1 MQQLFFQVASTRDQ
15 SDLKLILP
23 MGIFFL
29 IVFLAAIGVGELTVR
44 TDSVVANEVADPL
57 LIQGSAVTTP
67 HSRDLSNGMPLP

>member
-1 MQQLFFQVASTRDQ
+1 MQQLLFQVASTRDQ
-15 SDLKLILP
+15 SDLKLILR

-44 TDSVVANEVADPL
+44 TGVVANEVADPL